1 MLRREQRRREN
12 SKPHAD
18 RVVDQQNKAQLQRAR
33 QRLQDTKER
42 RGVGCLELK
51 HSRNAYVV
59 FVVDLE
65 DRFRSDGNKLEV
77 RIVTVR

>member
-1 MLRREQRRREN
+1 
-12 SKPHAD
+12 
-18 RVVDQQNKAQLQRAR
+18 
-33 QRLQDTKER
+33 
-42 RGVGCLELK
+42 LELK